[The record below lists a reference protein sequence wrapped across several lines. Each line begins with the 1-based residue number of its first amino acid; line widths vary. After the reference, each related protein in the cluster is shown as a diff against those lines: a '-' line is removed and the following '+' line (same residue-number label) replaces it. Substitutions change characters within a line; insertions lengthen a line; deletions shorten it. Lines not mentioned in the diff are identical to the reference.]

1 MILDWNMR
9 KLMEMEMESYI
20 PSARRQ
26 SRSGYSDPMHVLA
39 EEASA
44 EIAEEDER
52 RRANVDRA

>member
-20 PSARRQ
+20 PSPRRP
-26 SRSGYSDPMHVLA
+26 SRSGYSDAMHVLA
-39 EEASA
+39 EETAA
-44 EIAEEDER
+44 EIAEEDDR